1 MASATFLD
9 QLKQAVRETEKDMSI
24 VKKGMRGAPVKRLQE
39 KLGIEADG
47 IFGPG
52 TEKAVRDFQSSAGLV
67 VDGIAG
73 PDTFTALGLN
83 ELVLLRI
90 GTRGE
95 TVKKLQ
101 EALGIGAD
109 GKFGPATEKAVKE
122 FQAANGLEV
131 DGLAGPETLAK
142 IGAFSD
148 FTAETIA
155 KAAVQPDEQQ
165 FESEPMPELDG
176 GTIVAGSVI
185 PVPEEKSVWS
195 RVKGW
200 FS

>member
-1 MASATFLD
+1 
-9 QLKQAVRETEKDMSI
+9 MSI

-52 TEKAVRDFQSSAGLV
+52 TEKAVRDFQSSAGLS

-73 PDTFTALGLN
+73 PDTFTALGLD
-83 ELVLLRI
+83 ELVLLRV
-90 GTRGE
+90 GTQGD

-101 EALGIGAD
+101 EALGIDAD
-109 GKFGPATEKAVKE
+109 GKFGPATEKAVKD
-122 FQAANGLEV
+122 FQTANGLDA

-142 IGAFSD
+142 MDA
-148 FTAETIA
+148 FTAITEETVA
-155 KAAVQPDEQQ
+155 KAEVQPDE
-165 FESEPMPELDG
+165 ESFDGEPMPELE
-176 GTIVAGSVI
+176 GTKVVAGSAI
-185 PVPEEKSVWS
+185 PVPEKKSVWG

>member
-1 MASATFLD
+1 
-9 QLKQAVRETEKDMSI
+9 MSI

-39 KLGIEADG
+39 RLGIDADG

-52 TEKAVRDFQSSAGLV
+52 TEKAVHDFQMSAGLA

-73 PDTFTALGLN
+73 PDTFAALGLN
-83 ELVLLRI
+83 ELVLLRV

-101 EALGIGAD
+101 EALGIEAD
-109 GKFGPATEKAVKE
+109 GKFGPATEKAVKG
-122 FQAANGLEV
+122 FQAANGLDV

-142 IGAFSD
+142 IDAFSE
-148 FTAETIA
+148 FTPETVS
-155 KAAVQPDEQQ
+155 KAAVQPDEEQ
-165 FESEPMPELDG
+165 FETEPMPELE
-176 GTIVAGSVI
+176 GTKVVAGSVI
-185 PVPEEKSVWS
+185 PVPETKSVWS